1 MDYQIVPDGSLER
14 FIPVSKKAVITDLAN
29 SFADKPQ
36 EQQWFS
42 DFTRLIVGIYH
53 YRFHH
58 RLSKLKV
65 AYAPFNPD
73 RDEIDAQDF
82 PLEVL
87 TTMHNKMAE
96 EAKLLV
102 EKANY
107 SEIDRAEIFRLMN
120 ERSAFGVEVS
130 IDLDDYSELVLYARG
145 SAIKREEVRTWKSL
159 FLKKE
164 ILETPIFKRLFILL
178 QFKSEEQRIQDVM
191 QSKGLTEKKAT
202 AQVRRQRGALPKD
215 ISTQH
220 IYVKLF
226 KNIPRS
232 DVATLF
238 PNQQIKLK
246 KWDKIRFAVTG
257 GGGTLAGVI
266 GAATKILVSLNPITL
281 VMTLFGFAGVI
292 VRQVMSVLNQRT
304 HYMMLLSRNLYFHN
318 LSNNFGVITYML
330 DMAED
335 EEVKEAI
342 LAYYFLLQSPQGLTS
357 QAIDRKVE
365 EYLKTH
371 YQADI
376 DFEISDGL
384 QKLLADGLVTQQGEV
399 YIAKPLLEVCQL
411 LDKHWDNIFS
421 YA

>member
-1 MDYQIVPDGSLER
+1 MNYQIVSDGSLER
-14 FIPVSKKAVITDLAN
+14 FIPVSKKALIADLAN

-42 DFTRLIVGIYH
+42 DFTRLITAIYH
-53 YRFHH
+53 YRFHY
-58 RLSKLKV
+58 RLSKLKA
-65 AYAPFNPD
+65 AYVPFNPD

-82 PLEVL
+82 SPEALKA
-87 TTMHNKMAE
+87 MHNKMAE
-96 EAKLLV
+96 EAKMLV

-107 SEIDRAEIFRLMN
+107 LEIDRAEIFRLMN

-130 IDLDDYSELVLYARG
+130 IDLEDYSELVLYARG
-145 SAIKREEVRTWKSL
+145 SAIKREEVRTWKTL

-164 ILETPIFKRLFILL
+164 VIDTPIFKRLFILL
-178 QFKSEEQRIQDVM
+178 QFKSEEQRIQELM
-191 QSKGLTEKKAT
+191 QSKGITEKKAA
-202 AQVRRQRGALPKD
+202 AQVRQQRAALPRD
-215 ISTQH
+215 ISTNH
-220 IYVKLF
+220 IYIKLF

-266 GAATKILVSLNPITL
+266 GALTKILVSLNPITL
-281 VMTLFGFAGVI
+281 IMTLFGFAGVI
-292 VRQVMSVLNQRT
+292 FRQVMSVLNQRT

-318 LSNNFGVITYML
+318 LSNNFGVITYTL

-342 LAYYFLLQSPQGLTS
+342 LAYYFLLQAPQGLTS
-357 QAIDRKVE
+357 QEIDEKVE
-365 EYLKTH
+365 EYLRTRYH
-371 YQADI
+371 AEI

-384 QKLLADGLVTQQGEV
+384 AKLLADDLVEQQGEI
-399 YIAKPLLEVCQL
+399 YTAKPLLEVCQL
-411 LDKHWDNIFS
+411 LDKYWDNIFS